1 MYALMGV
8 AAKLATLNKDRKIT
22 KAQAL
27 ATIASGIL
35 CGYIAALLCENY
47 QVSIKLQW
55 VFVSV
60 SALSGENITGWILG
74 NARTFLDQILKILTK
89 SNGKKN

>member
-8 AAKLATLNKDRKIT
+8 AAKLATQNKDRKIT
-22 KAQAL
+22 KTQAL

-35 CGYIAALLCENY
+35 CGFLAALLCENY
-47 QVSIKLQW
+47 HISSKLQW

-60 SALSGENITGWILG
+60 SALSGENITGWILV
-74 NARTFLDQILKILTK
+74 NSRDILTSLLKIFL
-89 SNGKKN
+89 KKK

>member
-1 MYALMGV
+1 MYTLMGV

-35 CGYIAALLCENY
+35 SGYAASHLCEHYN
-47 QVSIKLQW
+47 VSNKLEW
-55 VFVSV
+55 VFISV
-60 SALSGENITGWILG
+60 AALSGENITGWILG
-74 NARTFLDQILKILTK
+74 NARNLLDQILKLLTK
-89 SNGKKN
+89 RK